1 MRACVR
7 ACVRACGARNRLIC
21 LISICC
27 RINFHLVR
35 GRAADQTSSGHF
47 EQPIVATA
55 DAPGTHAEASKAFQD
70 YFSQDSRFSGTGEL
84 PDGRSP
90 GLNEHPLAD
99 LLLVADAGGL
109 QQLFPMLCALR
120 NSILV
125 YLADCNARIS
135 FLSCGVRGMKYKAHA
150 IAGQLLPPTVCVA
163 PSRAKLD
170 LTARKWAGMRA
181 AWGSKSTIEVLTS
194 FGEDLLCDAS
204 SQRKS

>member
-1 MRACVR
+1 M
-7 ACVRACGARNRLIC
+7 
-21 LISICC
+21 
-27 RINFHLVR
+27 R

-47 EQPIVATA
+47 EQPIVPTA

-70 YFSQDSRFSGTGEL
+70 YFGQHSRFSGTGEL
-84 PDGRSP
+84 PNGRSP
-90 GLNEHPLAD
+90 GLNEHPLVD

-163 PSRAKLD
+163 PSRGKLH

>member
-1 MRACVR
+1 M
-7 ACVRACGARNRLIC
+7 
-21 LISICC
+21 
-27 RINFHLVR
+27 R
-35 GRAADQTSSGHF
+35 GRAADQAASGNF
-47 EQPIVATA
+47 EQPCVPAGATEV
-55 DAPGTHAEASKAFQD
+55 DSEASQSFRE
-70 YFSQDSRFSGTGEL
+70 YFSQKSRFSSTGEL

-120 NSILV
+120 NSIFV

-163 PSRAKLD
+163 PSRDKRD

-181 AWGSKSTIEVLTS
+181 AWGIKGTIEVLTS
-194 FGEDLLCDAS
+194 FGEDILCDAS